1 VELILS
7 ITSHGQNKKENNY
20 YVKYTY
26 VHVTKGAAL
35 APVGCFGSHLSFF
48 GVVVCGSDKQG
59 NDILSNIIPATPKK
73 RPLLLEIIIYYI

>member
-48 GVVVCGSDKQG
+48 GVVG
-59 NDILSNIIPATPKK
+59 
-73 RPLLLEIIIYYI
+73 